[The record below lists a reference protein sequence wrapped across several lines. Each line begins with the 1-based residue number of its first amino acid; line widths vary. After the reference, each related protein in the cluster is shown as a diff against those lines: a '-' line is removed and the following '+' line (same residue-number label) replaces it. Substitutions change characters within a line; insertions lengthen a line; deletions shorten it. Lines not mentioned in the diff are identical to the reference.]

1 MSVCT
6 KSFLRSDHHEFIRVS
21 LFWLNGMIQ
30 GVGSTPS
37 LWQIEGGGEGG
48 KKKKT
53 DDRLKL
59 RLGNDIA
66 RALIERLHCSN
77 VAVASCVI
85 L

>member
-1 MSVCT
+1 
-6 KSFLRSDHHEFIRVS
+6 
-21 LFWLNGMIQ
+21 MIQ
-30 GVGSTPS
+30 GEGSTPS
-37 LWQIEGGGEGG
+37 LWQIEGGGEG